1 MNKKELKQI
10 LSILERELT
19 CRKGYYRMGE
29 ELNSEDKEL
38 NLLVIKLAKELNLFD
53 SLEPFNQNLFYK
65 LE

>member
-19 CRKGYYRMGE
+19 CRKGNYTMGE

-53 SLEPFNQNLFYK
+53 SLEPFNQNLFYR

>member
-1 MNKKELKQI
+1 
-10 LSILERELT
+10 
-19 CRKGYYRMGE
+19 MGE

-65 LE
+65 LEQAFGPSDE

>member
-10 LSILERELT
+10 LRILESELT
-19 CRKGYYRMGE
+19 YRKGYYRMGE